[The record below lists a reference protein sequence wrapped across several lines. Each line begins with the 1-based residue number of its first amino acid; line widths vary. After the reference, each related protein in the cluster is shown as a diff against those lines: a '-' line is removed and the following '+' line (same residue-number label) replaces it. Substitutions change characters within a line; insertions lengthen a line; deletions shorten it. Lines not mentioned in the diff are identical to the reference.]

1 MAPATDSDGRPTVDG
16 RSHPSFDPPY
26 PRKSTMNPQRFLPLL
41 AATTLLATSGAWAD
55 AKAFVK
61 AQGRGVNLGNLLE
74 APTEG
79 GWGVVLKKEDFAL
92 IASKGFANVRM
103 PIRWDGSGVGS
114 ATFDR
119 VSRAEPYTVDPRFF
133 ARVDSAILW
142 ARQNR
147 LMVVMND
154 HHHDSL
160 FQNLEHE
167 RPRFIALWKQIAE
180 RYKDLPTDSVAFEIL
195 NEPNTQVTVEAW
207 NSLLDTTLKV
217 IRQSNPVR
225 PVVLGTANWGGL
237 SGLSGL
243 KLPAGDPN
251 LILTIHY
258 YEPFA
263 FTHQGADWVSP
274 IPPTGVVWEGTY
286 YEKLATRQAMDA
298 IADYAKARDLPVFI
312 GEFGAYS
319 KADIASRARWTRHCA
334 RLFESYGFSWA
345 LWEFKAGFGVYDETS
360 KTWNTELMDA
370 LMSNDTSILALG
382 SPPAGGVDLVTN
394 GVFGS
399 KSKWTLSASQG
410 VSAFSVVDSTGQV
423 AITAAGSDAWGIQ
436 LVQKPVI
443 LRKGLTHVLQFD
455 AWASSPRAIDGT
467 VGKSVDPW
475 TNYVS
480 AAAGLGTTRKTFFAS
495 FVPAAIDLSARICF
509 NLGPDTGTV
518 YLDNV
523 KLLYWDP
530 NAAGVER
537 SIALDRDPIRWEGGL
552 LRVAQSPAPAFDRI
566 VAPDGRALAP
576 LSWQPAGDGW
586 TASAPALHPGLW
598 LLAGP
603 EGTRGLLIPR

>member
-1 MAPATDSDGRPTVDG
+1 
-16 RSHPSFDPPY
+16 
-26 PRKSTMNPQRFLPLL
+26 MNPQRIVPILAASALL
-41 AATTLLATSGAWAD
+41 AASSVWAD

-79 GWGVVLKKEDFAL
+79 GWGVVLKKEDLAL
-92 IASKGFANVRM
+92 IASKGFANVRL

-114 ATFDR
+114 ARFDR
-119 VSRAEPYTVDPRFF
+119 VARSEPYTVDPRFF
-133 ARVDSAILW
+133 ARVDSALLW

-147 LMVVMND
+147 LMVVLND

-160 FQNLEHE
+160 FHNFEHE
-167 RPRFIALWKQIAE
+167 RPRFIAMWKQIAE

-217 IRQSNPVR
+217 IRQSNPTR

-243 KLPAGDPN
+243 KLPSGDPN

-263 FTHQGADWVSP
+263 FTHQGADWVTP
-274 IPPTGVVWEGTY
+274 VPPTGVAWEGTY
-286 YEKLATRQAMDA
+286 YEKLAVRQAMDA
-298 IADYAKARDLPVFI
+298 IAEYAKARDIPVFI

-319 KADIASRARWTRHCA
+319 TADAVSRARWTRYCA

-345 LWEFKAGFGVYDETS
+345 YWEYKAGFGVYDEGS
-360 KTWNTELMDA
+360 KTWDESLMGA
-370 LMSNDTSILALG
+370 LLSDDTTILDPGA
-382 SPPAGGVDLVTN
+382 PPVGGIDLVAN
-394 GVFGS
+394 GTFAS

-410 VSAFSVVDSTGQV
+410 VSAFTIVDSTAKV
-423 AITAAGSDAWGIQ
+423 ATTTAGSDAWGIQ
-436 LVQKPVI
+436 LIQKPVI

-475 TNYVS
+475 TGYVS

-495 FVPAAIDLSARICF
+495 FVPPVVDLSARICF
-509 NLGPDTGTV
+509 NLGPDTGSV
-518 YLDNV
+518 FIDNV
-523 KLLYWDP
+523 KLLYWDT
-530 NAAGVER
+530 AATRVER
-537 SIALDRDPIRWEGGL
+537 SATAHQAPVRWADGGL
-552 LRVAQSPAPAFDRI
+552 RLAQSEPPAFDRL
-566 VAPDGRALAP
+566 VAPDGRAAAP
-576 LSWQPAGDGW
+576 LSWRRADAEWVARTPG
-586 TASAPALHPGLW
+586 LRPGLW
-598 LLAGP
+598 LLRGAG
-603 EGTRGLLIPR
+603 GSRGVLIPR